1 MMNNTRKEHR
11 RKYLVAWLCFFA
23 CLPLSANNEMSAAD
37 RQIEQTVQTAHKAEG
52 AQNAPQAAQAYAEA
66 IALTRRQPQNKQ
78 KDLPLLLY
86 SYGLMLTYAG
96 QYEDAVAPLD
106 EAIRRAHAAGDKK
119 TEARSLTQTGI
130 INFFLNDWDRA
141 LYFYR
146 RAEVLAKELGNKQGL
161 SIITNDISNIYQKKH
176 NYRRAIAG
184 YQHTLEMQRELNDS
198 ATICNT
204 LFNIATCYEELHI
217 ENLAEEYMQR
227 TYQIASVIRDAEIY
241 ALSASHI
248 ARYELMRGNTGEAKR
263 LFDMAEELTRE
274 SEYKQVRAEVYR
286 VRSTALEDAGDN
298 KGALAYYKKMKTLND
313 SLQKEEAQKR
323 IDELQVKYKTAE
335 KEHIVELQQEELRQQ
350 RILQGVLGVA
360 VVICL
365 VVIYF
370 INRYRRLVRRRNREL
385 RAMNYVKDKFFS
397 IISHDLKNPVIAQ
410 KESLATLVY
419 NYDSLTADDIHGV
432 CLELLESSKSLLDL
446 LFNLLNWSRM
456 QTKRLV
462 YTPANFP
469 IVDTVREV
477 SELVN
482 MQLVE
487 KNLSLH
493 IDIPD
498 YATVYADHYMI
509 GTLIRNLVG
518 NAIKFSYDGGGIEV
532 RAVQQGNM
540 WNISVSDHGIGMKQ
554 SVVKALFHV
563 NGQVINAG
571 TNGEKGSGLGLVVCH
586 DIIEAHNSVLC
597 VNSKEGE
604 GTTFSFLLPDHANKT
619 DNSSKTNKD
628 DNTSQKII

>member
-1 MMNNTRKEHR
+1 
-11 RKYLVAWLCFFA
+11 
-23 CLPLSANNEMSAAD
+23 
-37 RQIEQTVQTAHKAEG
+37 
-52 AQNAPQAAQAYAEA
+52 
-66 IALTRRQPQNKQ
+66 
-78 KDLPLLLY
+78 
-86 SYGLMLTYAG
+86 
-96 QYEDAVAPLD
+96 
-106 EAIRRAHAAGDKK
+106 
-119 TEARSLTQTGI
+119 
-130 INFFLNDWDRA
+130 
-141 LYFYR
+141 
-146 RAEVLAKELGNKQGL
+146 
-161 SIITNDISNIYQKKH
+161 
-176 NYRRAIAG
+176 
-184 YQHTLEMQRELNDS
+184 
-198 ATICNT
+198 
-204 LFNIATCYEELHI
+204 
-217 ENLAEEYMQR
+217 
-227 TYQIASVIRDAEIY
+227 
-241 ALSASHI
+241 
-248 ARYELMRGNTGEAKR
+248 
-263 LFDMAEELTRE
+263 
-274 SEYKQVRAEVYR
+274 
-286 VRSTALEDAGDN
+286 
-298 KGALAYYKKMKTLND
+298 
-313 SLQKEEAQKR
+313 
-323 IDELQVKYKTAE
+323 
-335 KEHIVELQQEELRQQ
+335 
-350 RILQGVLGVA
+350 

-604 GTTFSFLLPDHANKT
+604 GTTFSFLLPDHANNKT
-619 DNSSKTNKD
+619 DNSSKTR
-628 DNTSQKII
+628 